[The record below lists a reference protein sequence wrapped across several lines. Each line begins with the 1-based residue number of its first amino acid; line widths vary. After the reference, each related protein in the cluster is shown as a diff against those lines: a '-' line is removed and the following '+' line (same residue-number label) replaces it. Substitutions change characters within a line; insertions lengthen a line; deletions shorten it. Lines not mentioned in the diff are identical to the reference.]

1 MYPRLNKNYNLRQ
14 KHHLVVGIMIVIIAG
29 FNDETKAESNLY
41 GRKV

>member
-1 MYPRLNKNYNLRQ
+1 MYPCLNKNYNLGQ
-14 KHHLVVGIMIVIIAG
+14 KHYLDVGIMIVIIAR

>member
-14 KHHLVVGIMIVIIAG
+14 KHHLDVGIMAVIIAG
-29 FNDETKAESNLY
+29 FNDETKGQSNLY

>member
-14 KHHLVVGIMIVIIAG
+14 KHNLDVGIMIVITAG
-29 FNDETKAESNLY
+29 FNDKAKAESNLY